1 MRRAEVPAVSGDA
14 VVGDAPHLPV
24 MVAEVAEV
32 LGALPPGPL
41 VDATVGAGGHA
52 AALLDALDRREPEG
66 VSDRRLLGLDQDE
79 EALTEAASALERF
92 GDRVLLRQA
101 RFDTLPAV
109 LAETGLDR
117 PAGIVFDLGVSSMQL
132 DRPGRG
138 FSYRHDGPLDMRMDR
153 RRSLTAADV
162 VNGYPVEKLARILV
176 LHSDERFARRV
187 ARAIV
192 AARPLRTTAELAE
205 VVRAAIPAAARRG
218 GPDPARR
225 TFQALRLE
233 VNEELTV
240 LPAAIDQAVEL
251 LVPGGRCAVLAY
263 HSGEDRIVKD
273 RFEWAVTGGCRCP
286 SALPCVCGAE
296 PWARLL
302 WRGVR
307 RPGPGE
313 LESNPRA
320 GSARLR
326 AVERLAGGPRSSGD
340 REVES

>member
-1 MRRAEVPAVSGDA
+1 MLRTTTEDTETMTGQ
-14 VVGDAPHLPV
+14 APHRPV
-24 MVAEVAEV
+24 MVDEVLDV

-52 AALLDALDRREPEG
+52 AALLDALDRVDPDTEPE
-66 VSDRRLLGLDQDE
+66 RRLLGLDQDE
-79 EALTEAASALERF
+79 DALSEAASALARF
-92 GDRVLLRQA
+92 GERVVLRQS
-101 RFDTLPAV
+101 RFDSLPAV
-109 LAETGLDR
+109 LAEAGMGR
-117 PAGIVFDLGVSSMQL
+117 PAGVLFDLGVSSMQL
-132 DRPGRG
+132 DRPDRG
-138 FSYRHDGPLDMRMDR
+138 FSYRQDGPLDMRMDR

-176 LHSDERFARRV
+176 VHADERFARRV

-192 AARPLRTTAELAE
+192 AARPLNTTGELAQ
-205 VVRAAIPAAARRG
+205 VVRSAIPAATRRS

-225 TFQALRLE
+225 TFQAVRLE
-233 VNEELTV
+233 VNEELAV
-240 LPAAIDQAVEL
+240 LPAAVDQAVEQ

-286 SALPCVCGAE
+286 SALPCVCGAR

-307 RPGPGE
+307 RPAPGE
-313 LESNPRA
+313 VESNPRA

-326 AVERLAGGPRSSGD
+326 AAERLDDAPPSTAPFHGGEQR
-340 REVES
+340 